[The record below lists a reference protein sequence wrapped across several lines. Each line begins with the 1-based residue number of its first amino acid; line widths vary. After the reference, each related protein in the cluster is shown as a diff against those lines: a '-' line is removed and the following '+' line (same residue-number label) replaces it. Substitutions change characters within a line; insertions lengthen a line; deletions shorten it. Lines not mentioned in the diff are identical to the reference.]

1 MLPMTRDD
9 YDNGKTYKLKRTFIK
24 KLYKKCIP
32 FSRARWLLIIIIFAV
47 LYFVFVSKYIFIE
60 QSDSQLPIKEVNNE
74 DTELTLPDLDIDPI
88 LDFPKPVHND
98 QIWSERQMKVKK
110 AFKHAWDGYVRDAWG
125 NDEYHPIS
133 HRGSNLSRTGIG
145 FTIVDSLDTL
155 LIMDLKDEYNHARD
169 WVANSLDFNI
179 DGEVNVFETTIRVLG
194 GLLSAYHLSGNDGLF
209 LAKAIDLGDRLLGAF
224 SSPSGIPYASVNL
237 ARREGIGAHFNGGA
251 SSTSEATTL
260 QLEFKYL
267 SYISDNYEYWDKSQN
282 IMFAIDELKKY
293 DGLVPIFLSPNDGQ
307 FWGGKITLGARG
319 DSYYEYL
326 LKQFIQTSNTE
337 HFYRR
342 MYDEAI
348 KGVKTH
354 LIDHSYPSGLLYI
367 GELSGYGDDTIS
379 PKMDHLVCF
388 MGGNLALGATQGRK
402 VNDIQKHMSDNDL
415 EDLDIGKE
423 LTKTCVEIYFSTSTG
438 LAPEIAYFSTS
449 EDATN
454 DIIIKPLDS
463 HNLLRPETVES
474 LFILWRLTGDV
485 QYREW
490 GWKIFQAF
498 EKYSKVDEG
507 GYTSLDDVTVVPP
520 KRRDKMET
528 FWLAETLKY
537 FYLLFGP
544 DDLIPLDK
552 YVFNTEAHPLPIIS
566 PTSKDAQARI
576 KKY

>member
-1 MLPMTRDD
+1 M
-9 YDNGKTYKLKRTFIK
+9 
-24 KLYKKCIP
+24 C
-32 FSRARWLLIIIIFAV
+32 
-47 LYFVFVSKYIFIE
+47 KYLFFE
-60 QSDSQLPIKEVNNE
+60 QFDSQQPIKEISNE
-74 DTELTLPDLDIDPI
+74 DIDFILPDTDTDPI
-88 LDFPKPVHND
+88 SDSPVSIHND
-98 QIWSERQMKVKK
+98 LIWTERQMKVKQ

-133 HRGSNLSRTGIG
+133 HRGSNLSRSGIG

-155 LIMDLKDEYNHARD
+155 LLMELKDEYEYARN
-169 WVANSLDFNI
+169 WVANSLDFSI

-194 GLLSAYHLSGNDGLF
+194 GLLSAYHLSGNDMLY
-209 LAKAIDLGDRLLGAF
+209 LAKAVDLGDRLLGAF

-237 ARREGIGAHFNGGA
+237 ATREGIVAHFNGGA

-267 SYISDNYEYWDKSQN
+267 SYISDNYVYWDKSQN
-282 IMFAIDELKKY
+282 IMLTVDNLKKY
-293 DGLVPIFLSPNDGQ
+293 DGLVPIYLSPNDGK
-307 FWGGKITLGARG
+307 FWGGRITLGARG

-326 LKQFIQTSNTE
+326 LKQFIQTSYTE
-337 HFYRR
+337 YFYRR

-354 LIDHSYPSGLLYI
+354 LIDYSYPSGLLYI
-367 GELSGYGDDTIS
+367 GELSGSGDDNLS

-388 MGGNLALGATQGRK
+388 MGGSLALGATKGRK
-402 VNDIQKHMSDNDL
+402 VYDIQDDMSDNDL

-423 LTKTCVEIYFSTSTG
+423 LTKTCVEMYLSTNTG

-449 EDATN
+449 EDATT

-485 QYREW
+485 QYRHW

-498 EKYSKVDEG
+498 EKYAKLDEG
-507 GYTSLDDVTVVPP
+507 GYTSLDDVTIVPP
-520 KRRDKMET
+520 ERRDKMET

-552 YVFNTEAHPLPIIS
+552 YVFNTEAHPFPIIS
-566 PTSKDAQARI
+566 PTSKDIQARI
-576 KKY
+576 KKMPY